1 MDSFRLT
8 MTKSYVDG
16 AVAETT
22 ITAEKNLAVKRK
34 STDLWAQQVYFKH
47 QRCDE
52 FTLHKANMPEITLLY
67 LNQGSLIYKN
77 DLKMYYGD
85 NFILG

>member
-16 AVAETT
+16 AV
-22 ITAEKNLAVKRK
+22 AEKNLAVKRK

>member
-1 MDSFRLT
+1 MDSFRRT

-16 AVAETT
+16 ALAETT
-22 ITAEKNLAVKRK
+22 ITAEKNLAVKLK
-34 STDLWAQQVYFKH
+34 STYLWAQQVYFKH

-52 FTLHKANMPEITLLY
+52 FALHKANMPEMTLLY